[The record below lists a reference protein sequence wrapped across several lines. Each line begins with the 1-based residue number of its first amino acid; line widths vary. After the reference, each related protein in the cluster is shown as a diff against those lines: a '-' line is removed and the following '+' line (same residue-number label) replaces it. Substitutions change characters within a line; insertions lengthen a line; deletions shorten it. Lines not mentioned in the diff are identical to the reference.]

1 MAGGRGLV
9 LRDIESLRS
18 EIPNSSREEE
28 EEEEEREL
36 SWEFLVVCVRVCGLG
51 DQHPMPAL
59 SHTALFLIG
68 ERAQFCLYSAEH
80 SPINCD
86 KAGVSSYC
94 FYTADEKTEAAR
106 EKEKETK
113 PPFLFFPLLL
123 EALLV
128 ELDAYTFRVSA
139 PLEMALSCTVDR
151 SFLFFFSL

>member
-18 EIPNSSREEE
+18 EIPNSSRE

-113 PPFLFFPLLL
+113 PPFLFFP
-123 EALLV
+123 
-128 ELDAYTFRVSA
+128 
-139 PLEMALSCTVDR
+139 C
-151 SFLFFFSL
+151 FLKLYLWSLTHIRFE